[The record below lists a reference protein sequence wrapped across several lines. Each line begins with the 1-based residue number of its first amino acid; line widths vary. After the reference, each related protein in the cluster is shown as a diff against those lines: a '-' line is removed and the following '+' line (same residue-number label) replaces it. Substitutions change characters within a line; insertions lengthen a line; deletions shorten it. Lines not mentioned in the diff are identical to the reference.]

1 MMSYYKLVEMN
12 NNGVRLSI
20 TNVTYSD
27 NGQGGQKWNATARKE
42 ADGVALSIDHT
53 DSDLDDCIDDIYQK
67 WCRVTGQGMP
77 EHKLNILEHKPSSK
91 LPEGAS
97 RTGEGEDEDE
107 DEAPLDRR
115 SFDDK
120 EIPF

>member
-12 NNGVRLSI
+12 NNGVTLRI
-20 TNVTYSD
+20 D
-27 NGQGGQKWNATARKE
+27 NSYTSRQASGQGKQWNVAASKD
-42 ADGVALSIDHT
+42 ADGVSLSIIHT
-53 DSDLDDCIDDIYQK
+53 CDDLDEGIDDIYNK
-67 WCRVTGQGMP
+67 WLKATGQGMP

-107 DEAPLDRR
+107 APLDRR
-115 SFDDK
+115 SFDDQ